1 MTGLDRLFDI
11 ILSMQKD
18 ITDIKEKTAVNT
30 ANLQTHMKR
39 TDQNEELIHLSQSQ
53 TNLLKERI
61 EKLENRDQLMSTLW
75 KISVSLAGFVVS
87 VLSIIIAIRQL
98 H

>member
-30 ANLQTHMKR
+30 TNLEVHMKR
-39 TDQNEELIHLSQSQ
+39 TEQNEELWKMADTRL
-53 TNLLKERI
+53 T
-61 EKLENRDQLMSTLW
+61 KLENRDQLMSALW
-75 KISVSLAGFVVS
+75 KISVSVAGLVVT
-87 VLSIIIAIRQL
+87 VLSIIIAIREL